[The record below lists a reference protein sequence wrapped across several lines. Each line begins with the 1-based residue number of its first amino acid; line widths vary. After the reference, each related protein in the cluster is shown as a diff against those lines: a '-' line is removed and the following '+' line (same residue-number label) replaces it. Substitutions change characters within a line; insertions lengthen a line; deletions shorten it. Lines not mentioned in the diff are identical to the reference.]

1 MAMPKQVLLAVGG
14 NALIRQGKGDTMSE
28 QLENA
33 IISARS
39 IVRLIKN
46 DYFVILTHGNGP
58 QAGAE
63 LLQAELAAAEVTPEP
78 LDVVVAET
86 QGSIGYVLAQA
97 LDTALA
103 EAQLPGPVVPVIT
116 RTVVDEDDPAFQRP
130 TKPIGP
136 FYNAEEAQR
145 RAREYGWNMVEDAGR
160 GYRRVVASPEPRE
173 IVEVG
178 PIQSLVHDNHL
189 VIAAGGGGIPVV
201 RRDGRLA
208 GVEAVIDK
216 DLTSALLAHL
226 LDVKLFIIATDTE
239 YVYLNYNRPDQR
251 PLDWISAAE
260 AQLYYNEGHFPP
272 GNMGPKIAAALRFL
286 NAGGEEAII
295 TSPECL
301 LDAMLGYTGTHI
313 LPDYRAAPS
322 V

>member
-1 MAMPKQVLLAVGG
+1 MSKQVLLAVGG
-14 NALIRQGKGDTMSE
+14 NALIRQGKGDTMTE

-103 EAQLPGPVVPVIT
+103 EAQLAGPVVPVIT

-136 FYNAEEAQR
+136 FYSAEEAQR
-145 RAREYGWNMVEDAGR
+145 P
-160 GYRRVVASPEPRE
+160 VA
-173 IVEVG
+173 
-178 PIQSLVHDNHL
+178 
-189 VIAAGGGGIPVV
+189 
-201 RRDGRLA
+201 
-208 GVEAVIDK
+208 
-216 DLTSALLAHL
+216 
-226 LDVKLFIIATDTE
+226 
-239 YVYLNYNRPDQR
+239 
-251 PLDWISAAE
+251 
-260 AQLYYNEGHFPP
+260 
-272 GNMGPKIAAALRFL
+272 
-286 NAGGEEAII
+286 
-295 TSPECL
+295 
-301 LDAMLGYTGTHI
+301 
-313 LPDYRAAPS
+313 
-322 V
+322 